1 MSQMNWAD
9 RPDAD
14 LMQRNY
20 ATVIELARRGGFHA
34 PEKGWTAEQ
43 VVAHLL
49 STTEKFVS
57 VGQAVDRGE
66 QPVTGDP
73 DVVDDQA
80 LTRRTTA
87 AGGLDGLTARL
98 ESASAQLV
106 AYSAAISEG
115 SATTEV
121 QFVVHHDGAIIAD
134 EMRAWGKIL
143 AGHASFHLPLHID
156 QLKALANGA

>member
-1 MSQMNWAD
+1 MSEMKWSD

-20 ATVIELARRGGFHA
+20 STVIELARNGGFHA

-66 QPVTGDP
+66 QPATGDP
-73 DVVDDQA
+73 DAVDDQVLA
-80 LTRRTTA
+80 RRTA
-87 AGGLDGLTARL
+87 EAGGLDGLTARL

-106 AYSAAISEG
+106 AYSAAISDG
-115 SATTEV
+115 SAKAEV
-121 QFVVHHDGAIIAD
+121 RFVVHHDGAVIAD
-134 EMRAWGKIL
+134 EMRVWGSIL

-156 QLKALANGA
+156 QLRALGNGA